1 MSRRGSKTNKL
12 AIFAEGG
19 KMGKIMVLVA
29 EDNEDVRTMM
39 TYLLKTYGYEV
50 IEASDGY
57 EAVEMAVK
65 AKPDL
70 ILMDIAM
77 PVLDGVQA
85 VLAIRQ
91 HEDLVKVPIV
101 ALTAFGDYYAEKA
114 LEAGCND
121 VIQKPLD
128 FEHLRPL
135 LQRYVS

>member
-1 MSRRGSKTNKL
+1 
-12 AIFAEGG
+12 
-19 KMGKIMVLVA
+19 MGKIMVLVA

-39 TYLLKTYGYEV
+39 KYLLETYGYQV
-50 IEASDGY
+50 TEASDGY

-91 HEDLVKVPIV
+91 HEDLAEVPIV
-101 ALTAFGDYYAEKA
+101 ALTAFGEYYATKA

-128 FEHLRPL
+128 FEHLQPL
-135 LQRYVS
+135 LNRYVTSN